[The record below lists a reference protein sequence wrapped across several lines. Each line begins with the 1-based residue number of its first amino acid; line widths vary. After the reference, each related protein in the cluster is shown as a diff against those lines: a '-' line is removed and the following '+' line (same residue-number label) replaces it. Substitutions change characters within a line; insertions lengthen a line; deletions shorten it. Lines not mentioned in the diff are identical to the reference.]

1 LAKEE
6 RNKRGWQKMIN
17 RCKECGNVVK
27 IYCNR
32 FDRNW
37 SREVG
42 HKKGCSKYGLMG
54 TEKEASK

>member
-1 LAKEE
+1 
-6 RNKRGWQKMIN
+6 MIN